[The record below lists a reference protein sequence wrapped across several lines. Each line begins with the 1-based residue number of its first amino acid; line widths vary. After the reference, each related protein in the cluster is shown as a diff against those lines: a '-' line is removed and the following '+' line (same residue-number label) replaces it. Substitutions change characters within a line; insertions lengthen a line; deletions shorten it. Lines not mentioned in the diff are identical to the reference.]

1 MHNSDK
7 IHLSKFSQYSDHDPF
22 FEEDYFH
29 DIELDGELN
38 QFLDMTDLDEPEDIF
53 GYEN

>member
-22 FEEDYFH
+22 FEEDYIH

-38 QFLDMTDLDEPEDIF
+38 QFLDMTDLDESGNFFWD
-53 GYEN
+53 EN